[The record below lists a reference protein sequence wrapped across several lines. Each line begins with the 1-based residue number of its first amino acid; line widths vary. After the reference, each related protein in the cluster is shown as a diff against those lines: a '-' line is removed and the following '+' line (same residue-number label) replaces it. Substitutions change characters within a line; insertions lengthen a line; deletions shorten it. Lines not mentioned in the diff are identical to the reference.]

1 MIRSFFAAIT
11 QNVISLLGVMLAIA
25 SFVLILSLIVI
36 QIAGF
41 EGGPYLGILTYLVLP
56 MLLVLGLLLVPFGLW
71 LQRRREKKAAISGHA
86 PLPVIDLNSPK
97 TRGQIAV
104 FTVLTLLISVVLAGA
119 TFKGVHV
126 MESTEFCGQAC
137 HSVMQPE
144 ATAHARSP
152 HSKVACADC
161 HIGAGADWF
170 VKSKISGS
178 WQLIAVAFDLYPK
191 PIPTPVHNLR
201 PARDTC
207 EQCHTPTKFTG
218 DRLRI
223 RTHFAD
229 DEANTELKS
238 VLMVHIGGQKGDAA
252 SGIHWHV
259 GEGVSIRYLTDEKRE
274 TVWDV
279 ELTNPDG
286 TVKVFK
292 TGEAAP
298 ATAQWRQMDCVDCH
312 NRPTH
317 IYRDPAHEVDAALL
331 DGRIDRTLPFFKR
344 EAVRILQ
351 TEYPSH
357 DAARKGL
364 AEQLTA
370 YYRDN
375 HPQLLEQKAAA
386 VAQAGKALGDIWS
399 WNVFPQMK
407 VTWNTYPDHIGH
419 TQSPGCFRCH
429 DNKHVAKTGDA
440 EEKISKKC
448 TTCHNVVAQDEADP
462 EVLKALLQ

>member
-11 QNVISLLGVMLAIA
+11 RNMVSLVGVLLAIV
-25 SFVLILSLIVI
+25 SLVLILALIAI
-36 QIAGF
+36 QIAGY

-56 MLLVLGLLLVPFGLW
+56 MGLLFGLLLVPFGLW
-71 LQRRREKKAAISGHA
+71 LQHRRERSRAGAAGK
-86 PLPVIDLNSPK
+86 PLPVIDLNSER

-104 FTVLTLLISVVLAGA
+104 FLVGTMLVTVVLAGA

-152 HSKVACADC
+152 HSKVSCADC

-178 WQLIAVAFDLYPK
+178 WQLIAVTFDLYPR
-191 PIPTPVHNLR
+191 PVPSPVHNLR

-207 EQCHTPTKFTG
+207 EQCHTPSKFTG

-223 RTHFAD
+223 RTHYAD
-229 DEANTELKS
+229 DEANTQLKN
-238 VLMVHIGGQKGDAA
+238 VLMVHIGGQQGSQAH
-252 SGIHWHV
+252 GIHWHI
-259 GEGVSIRYLTDEKRE
+259 GEGVSVRYLTNEKRD

-279 ELTNPDG
+279 ELTEQDG
-286 TVKVFK
+286 TKKVYK

-298 ATAQWRQMDCVDCH
+298 ADAEWRQMDCVDCH

-317 IYRDPAHEVDAALL
+317 IYRTPEQEL
-331 DGRIDRTLPFFKR
+331 DNGFAEGRLDQSLPFLKR
-344 EAVRILQ
+344 EGLRILQ
-351 TEYPSH
+351 TEYASH
-357 DAARKGL
+357 DAARKGML
-364 AEQLTA
+364 EQLQA
-370 YYRDN
+370 FYRTSY
-375 HPQLLEQKAAA
+375 PQVATEKAAEIER
-386 VAQAGKALGDIWS
+386 AGKALGDMYS

-429 DNKHVAKTGDA
+429 DNKHVAKVGDA

-448 TTCHNVVAQDEADP
+448 STCHNVVAEDEADP
-462 EVLKALLQ
+462 EVLKALFE

>member
-11 QNVISLLGVMLAIA
+11 QNVLSLLGVMLAIA
-25 SFVLILSLIVI
+25 SFVLIVSLIVI
-36 QIAGF
+36 QTLGF

-71 LQRRREKKAAISGHA
+71 LQRRREKKAAAAGHA
-86 PLPVIDLNSPK
+86 PLPVIDLNSAK

-104 FTVLTLLISVVLAGA
+104 FTVLTLVISVVLAGA
-119 TFKGVHV
+119 TYKGVHV

-137 HSVMQPE
+137 HTVMQPE

-170 VKSKISGS
+170 VKSKISGA
-178 WQLIAVAFDLYPK
+178 WQLVAVAFDLYPK
-191 PIPTPVHNLR
+191 PIPSPVHSLR

-223 RTHFAD
+223 RKHFAD
-229 DEANTELKS
+229 DEANTELKT
-238 VLMVHIGGQKGDAA
+238 VLMVHIGGQHGEEA

-259 GEGVSIRYLTDEKRE
+259 GEGVDIRYLTDAKRE
-274 TVWDV
+274 KVWDV
-279 ELTNPDG
+279 ELTEPDG
-286 TVKVFK
+286 TKKVFK
-292 TGEAAP
+292 TEEAAP
-298 ATAQWRQMDCVDCH
+298 ADAEWRQMDCVDCH

-317 IYRDPAHEVDAALL
+317 IYRDPAHEVDAALG
-331 DGRIDRTLPFFKR
+331 DGRIDRSLPFVKR

-351 TEYPSH
+351 TDYPSH
-357 DAARKGL
+357 EAARKGL

-370 YYRDN
+370 WYRTN
-375 HPQLLEQKAAA
+375 HPQVLAEKAAA
-386 VAQAGKALGDIWS
+386 VEQAGRALGDIYS

-429 DNKHVAKTGDA
+429 DNKHVAKTGDT

-448 TTCHNVVAQDEADP
+448 STCHNVVAEDEADP
-462 EVLKALLQ
+462 EVLQALMQ

>member
-1 MIRSFFAAIT
+1 MIRHFFAAIT
-11 QNVISLLGVMLAIA
+11 RNVVSLVGVLLAIV
-25 SFVLILSLIVI
+25 SLVLILALIAI

-56 MLLVLGLLLVPFGLW
+56 MGLLLGLLLVPFGLW
-71 LQRRREKKAAISGHA
+71 LQHRRDRTRAGAAGK
-86 PLPVIDLNSPK
+86 PLPVFDLNNEK

-104 FTVLTLLISVVLAGA
+104 FLVGTMLVTVVLAGA
-119 TFKGVHV
+119 TYKGVHV

-137 HSVMQPE
+137 HTVMQPE

-152 HSKVACADC
+152 HSKVSCADC

-170 VKSKISGS
+170 VKSKISGA
-178 WQLIAVAFDLYPK
+178 WQLVAVTFDLYPR
-191 PIPTPVHNLR
+191 PIPSPVHNLR

-218 DRLRI
+218 DRLRV
-223 RTHFAD
+223 RTHSAD

-238 VLMVHIGGQKGDAA
+238 VLMVHIGGQKGSQAH
-252 SGIHWHV
+252 GIHWHI
-259 GEGVSIRYLTDEKRE
+259 GEGVNVRYLTNAKRD

-279 ELTNPDG
+279 ELTEADG
-286 TVKVFK
+286 TKK
-292 TGEAAP
+292 LYKAPEAAP
-298 ATAQWRQMDCVDCH
+298 ATAEWRQMDCVDCH

-317 IYRDPAHEVDAALL
+317 IYRTPEQEL
-331 DGRIDRTLPFFKR
+331 DTGFEEGRLDRSLPFLKR
-344 EAVRILQ
+344 EGLRILQ

-357 DAARKGL
+357 EAARKGM
-364 AEQLTA
+364 
-370 YYRDN
+370 
-375 HPQLLEQKAAA
+375 LEQVQAFYRTNYPEIAAEKSA
-386 VAQAGKALGDIWS
+386 AIDVAGKALGDMYS

-429 DNKHVAKTGDA
+429 DNKHVAKVGDA
-440 EEKISKKC
+440 EEKISRKC
-448 TTCHNVVAQDEADP
+448 ATCHNVIAEGEAEP
-462 EVLKALLQ
+462 EVLQALE

>member
-71 LQRRREKKAAISGHA
+71 LQRRREKKAAATGHA
-86 PLPVIDLNSPK
+86 PLPVIDLNSAK

-104 FTVLTLLISVVLAGA
+104 FTVLTLVLSVVLAGA
-119 TFKGVHV
+119 TYKGVHV

-218 DRLRI
+218 DRLRV

-238 VLMVHIGGQKGDAA
+238 VLMVHIGGQKGEAA

-259 GEGVSIRYLTDEKRE
+259 GEGVNIRYLTDEKRE

-331 DGRIDRTLPFFKR
+331 DGRIDRTLPFFRR

-351 TEYPSH
+351 TDYPSH
-357 DAARKGL
+357 EAARKGL

-370 YYRDN
+370 YYREN

-386 VAQAGKALGDIWS
+386 VAQAGKALGDIWA

-429 DNKHVAKTGDA
+429 DNKHVAKTGDT

-448 TTCHNVVAQDEADP
+448 TTCHNVVAEDEADP
-462 EVLKALLQ
+462 EVLRALLQ